1 MAVNN
6 IDIIGKRKSWFTLSA
21 VLLVVG
27 VIFLITQGLNLGID
41 FTGGTIMQFSFDQ
54 QVPNSEIRNILSEVG
69 ISKDSVVQQTENNGV
84 QFKTVKLSQ
93 DQVVEIQNKIEAK
106 YPSTEMLKTS
116 AVGPTIGNELKA
128 NALKALIIAAIAIV
142 IYISVRFE
150 FRFAMAAILALL
162 HDVLIV
168 LGAFAILGREI
179 NSPFVAALLTIVG
192 YSINDTIVIFD
203 RIREQMKYSKK
214 KTFEGL
220 SNQALLDTL
229 PRSINTSATTL
240 LPILAILI
248 LGGTTIQTFMI
259 ALLIGMLSGTYSS
272 IFVAS
277 PILVEWNERKK
288 IKI

>member
-1 MAVNN
+1 MAV
-6 IDIIGKRKSWFTLSA
+6 DIIAKRKLWFIISG
-21 VLLVVG
+21 VLLVIGIVA
-27 VIFLITQGLNLGID
+27 ILTQGLNLGID
-41 FTGGTIMQFSFDQ
+41 FTGGTIMQFSFDE
-54 QVPNSEIRNILSEVG
+54 QVPNSEIREILSDSG
-69 ISKDSVVQQTENNGV
+69 ITKDSVVQQTENNGV
-84 QFKTVKLSQ
+84 QFKTAKLSQ
-93 DQVVEIQNKIEAK
+93 DQVVNIQNKIEEK
-106 YPSTEMLKTS
+106 YPSAEMLRTA
-116 AVGPTIGNELKA
+116 AVGPTIGQELKA
-128 NALKALIIAAIAIV
+128 NAIKALIIAAIAIV

-162 HDVLIV
+162 HDVFIV

-203 RIREQMKYSKK
+203 RIREKMHYSKRD
-214 KTFEGL
+214 TFEGL
-220 SNQALLDTL
+220 TNQALLDTL

-240 LPILAILI
+240 LPILAILF
-248 LGGTTIQTFMI
+248 LGGTTIQTFMV

-277 PILVEWNERKK
+277 PILVEWNERKE

>member
-1 MAVNN
+1 M
-6 IDIIGKRKSWFTLSA
+6 DIIAKRKLWFIISG
-21 VLLVVG
+21 VLLVIGIVA
-27 VIFLITQGLNLGID
+27 ILTQGLNLGID
-41 FTGGTIMQFSFDQ
+41 FTGGTIMQFSFDE
-54 QVPNSEIRNILSEVG
+54 QVPNSEIREILSDSG
-69 ISKDSVVQQTENNGV
+69 ITKDSVVQQTENNGV
-84 QFKTVKLSQ
+84 QFKTAKLSQ
-93 DQVVEIQNKIEAK
+93 DQVVNIQNKIEEK
-106 YPSTEMLKTS
+106 YPSAEMLRTA
-116 AVGPTIGNELKA
+116 AVGPTIGQELKA
-128 NALKALIIAAIAIV
+128 NAIKALIIAAIAIV

-162 HDVLIV
+162 HDVFIV

-203 RIREQMKYSKK
+203 RIREKMHYSKRD
-214 KTFEGL
+214 TFEGL
-220 SNQALLDTL
+220 TNQALLDTL

-240 LPILAILI
+240 LPILAILF
-248 LGGTTIQTFMI
+248 LGGTTIQTFMV

-277 PILVEWNERKK
+277 PILVEWNERKE

>member
-1 MAVNN
+1 MAV
-6 IDIIGKRKSWFTLSA
+6 DIIAKRKLWFIISG
-21 VLLVVG
+21 VLLIIGIVAM
-27 VIFLITQGLNLGID
+27 LTQGLNLGID

-54 QVPNSEIRNILSEVG
+54 QVPNSEIRQILSESG
-69 ISKDSVVQQTENNGV
+69 INKDSVVQQTENNGI
-84 QFKTVKLSQ
+84 QFKTAKLSQ
-93 DQVVEIQNKIEAK
+93 DQVVEIQNKIEDK
-106 YPSTEMLKTS
+106 YPSAEMLRTA
-116 AVGPTIGNELKA
+116 AVGPTIGQELKA
-128 NALKALIIAAIAIV
+128 NAIKALIIAAIAIV

-162 HDVLIV
+162 HDVFIV
-168 LGAFAILGREI
+168 LGAFAILGQEI

-203 RIREQMKYSKK
+203 RIREKMHYSKK
-214 KTFEGL
+214 DTFEAL
-220 SNQALLDTL
+220 TNQALLDTL
-229 PRSINTSATTL
+229 PRSINTSVTTL

-248 LGGTTIQTFMI
+248 LGGTTIQTFMV

-277 PILVEWNERKK
+277 PILVEWNERKE